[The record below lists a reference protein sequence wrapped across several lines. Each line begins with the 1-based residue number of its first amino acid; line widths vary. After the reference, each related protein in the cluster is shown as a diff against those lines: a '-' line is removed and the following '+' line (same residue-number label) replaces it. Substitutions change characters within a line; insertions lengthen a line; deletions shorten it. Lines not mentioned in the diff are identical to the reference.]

1 MIPPLDMQWQ
11 AFIVGWFGC
20 LMSAFPVMMLWLIG
34 DKHFGKTSTIEEMQ
48 KRLDNLKKDN
58 EELRTDNILHRQVID
73 SLLQQRVN
81 EVIEDVR

>member
-1 MIPPLDMQWQ
+1 MIPPVDMQTQ

-34 DKHFGKTSTIEEMQ
+34 DADFGKSGTIQELQ
-48 KRLDNLKKDN
+48 KRLDRLKKDN

-73 SLLQQRVN
+73 SLLEQRVQQ
-81 EVIEDVR
+81 VIEDVK